1 VDTITFTYPVDILSN
16 LGGNNLASVGF
27 AAGTG
32 GAHALQTV
40 TGFSY
45 KEGAPPAY
53 SMIVAGQ
60 NDRGREHPAL
70 KRAHW
75 GDFRASRHGPGGG
88 PFRRA
93 SATAR
98 TALNCS
104 RSSVASLPWF
114 SWHQQAARS

>member
-45 KEGAPPAY
+45 KEGAPP
-53 SMIVAGQ
+53 
-60 NDRGREHPAL
+60 PT
-70 KRAHW
+70 
-75 GDFRASRHGPGGG
+75 P
-88 PFRRA
+88 
-93 SATAR
+93 
-98 TALNCS
+98 
-104 RSSVASLPWF
+104 
-114 SWHQQAARS
+114 